1 MYLGRIVTAGLT
13 RDGKAFA
20 AYRVSSRSFPNRTAN
35 LKDQQISI
43 IPRPGC
49 EGDLAKNPYIAY
61 NCVRL
66 CGGIALATNGS
77 QTDPIIEKIISGMSV
92 RDAFA
97 LSLLAMDYEKDHLDT
112 PRIAAAVDANAGITT
127 LGIIRKDAL
136 LVRQFTAKPGELR
149 FVSTYELNRPSDEN
163 FDDAFDALT
172 AQDACDYVI
181 RRGRFAEF
189 ENPVTAAA
197 AVWNGNGYDLAAQD
211 A

>member
-77 QTDPIIEKIISGMSV
+77 QTDPIIEKIIEGIP
-92 RDAFA
+92 
-97 LSLLAMDYEKDHLDT
+97 K
-112 PRIAAAVDANAGITT
+112 AA
-127 LGIIRKDAL
+127 
-136 LVRQFTAKPGELR
+136 PR
-149 FVSTYELNRPSDEN
+149 FVMDESVKD
-163 FDDAFDALT
+163 FYAFTRDS
-172 AQDACDYVI
+172 
-181 RRGRFAEF
+181 FKME
-189 ENPVTAAA
+189 
-197 AVWNGNGYDLAAQD
+197 GYDPHPFTEKIPVAI
-211 A
+211 